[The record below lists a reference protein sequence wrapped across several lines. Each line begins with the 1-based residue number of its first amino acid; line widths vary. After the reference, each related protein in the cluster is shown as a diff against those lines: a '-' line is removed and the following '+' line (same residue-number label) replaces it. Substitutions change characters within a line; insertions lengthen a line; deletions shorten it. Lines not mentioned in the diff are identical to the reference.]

1 MPAPLRGGALSGG
14 YLAAVIHQALDRQGA
29 EHDCRAPGNDQG
41 QR

>member
-14 YLAAVIHQALDRQGA
+14 YLAAVIHQALDRQAPNMTAGA
-29 EHDCRAPGNDQG
+29 RQRSG